1 MDVVLDQIQDTTG
14 REIHRLTSLYPPPD
28 FVKTASHD
36 SICGT
41 SEALPAHL
49 YGDSITRTYPCNNPA
64 ATWMSAAF
72 FGDKQASYNQD
83 SSERIK
89 SNILRCASY
98 YGIGG
103 QVTELMGKIAAD
115 SRDTMESLPD
125 SDFAWVWA
133 QDDGRK
139 ERHLP
144 LRNEHEIKAAA
155 DYLVN
160 YRDEFVFDD
169 RRKMAEKIIKKAQDY
184 GVTVND
190 DVLKQAGHGHCS
202 IKSAARF
209 LRDRAR
215 LIKNTEIADQLVKTA
230 AAIEQRPA
238 SSREHMLKLAKTVS
252 NIDQE
257 FGIYRDYSA
266 TVPRPEDALFG
277 ITETTVKAAH
287 SAHIPMT
294 SGAIYKL
301 ADLAKVKLQDVRDW
315 MGSDLANEVSA
326 GGVLIDQEKLAEIL
340 PTLPRGDAE
349 LFERM
354 LNKNGINPFAKEASS
369 EEQGLSKQDL
379 FKLAASYEN

>member
-28 FVKTASHD
+28 FVKTASHY

-49 YGDSITRTYPCNNPA
+49 YGDSITRTYPCHNPA